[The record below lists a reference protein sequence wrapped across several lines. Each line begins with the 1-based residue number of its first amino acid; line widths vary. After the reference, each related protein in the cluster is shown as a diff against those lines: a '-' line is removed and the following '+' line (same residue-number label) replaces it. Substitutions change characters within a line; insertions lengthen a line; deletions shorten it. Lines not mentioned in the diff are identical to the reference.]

1 MWRHPLSGVA
11 GSHPLPPY
19 PRPGPGG
26 STLAASKLDC
36 PRAQQARG
44 GGSQRQMEKEQLF
57 CLDGRAKKTTGAA
70 FNLRVSVDSLRL
82 HGAQD
87 WFYVLHFTDEET
99 DSWK

>member
-19 PRPGPGG
+19 PRPDPGG

-36 PRAQQARG
+36 PGAQQPGVGAP
-44 GGSQRQMEKEQLF
+44 RQMEKEQLS
-57 CLDGRAKKTTGAA
+57 CLDGRVKKTSGGS
-70 FNLRVSVDSLRL
+70 FYLRVSADSLRL

-99 DSWK
+99 DSQK